1 MSVCDVVIM
10 GAKGRMGAT
19 LARLTAADPAFRLV
33 GVLERTGCLAGLA
46 SLECEVDDDLATVLA
61 KCPGAV
67 VIDFTIPESSVSV
80 ARIAAASGNPVVI
93 GTTGLT
99 PEQTGILETC
109 AAKTPIFWAPNMSV
123 GLNVLLRV
131 LPELVRVLGPAYD
144 MEVMEIHHNKKADA
158 PSGTAIK
165 LGQCLAAA
173 RCQAYDAVK
182 RHGRDGVIGPRPAG
196 EIGVAALRG
205 GDVVGDHTVYF
216 LGPGERIEI
225 THRAHTRENFAQGAL
240 TRRRLAARPERP
252 AGSTPW
258 PTCWLGSRGPDA
270 RLAGML
276 PPDPFDGR

>member
-19 LARLTAADPAFRLV
+19 LARLAKADADFRLV
-33 GVLERTGCLAGLA
+33 GVLERTGCLSGLD
-46 SLECEVDDDLATVLA
+46 SLECTVGDDLATVLA

-67 VIDFTIPESSVSV
+67 VIDFTAPANSVQV
-80 ARIAAASGNPVVI
+80 AQVAAASGNPVVI

-99 PEQTGILETC
+99 PEQTKILEE
-109 AAKTPIFWAPNMSV
+109 AALKTPIFWAPNMSV

-131 LPELVRVLGPAYD
+131 LPDLVRLLGPAYNL
-144 MEVMEIHHNKKADA
+144 EIMEIHHNKKADA

-173 RCQAYDAVK
+173 RGQDYDAVK
-182 RHGRDGVIGPRPAG
+182 RHGRDGVIGPRSAE

-216 LGPGERIEI
+216 LGPGERIEV
-225 THRAHTRENFAQGAL
+225 THRAHTRETFAQGAL
-240 TRRRLAARPERP
+240 RAATWIRMQKPGRLYAMA
-252 AGSTPW
+252 
-258 PTCWLGSRGPDA
+258 DM
-270 RLAGML
+270 LA
-276 PPDPFDGR
+276 

>member
-19 LARLTAADPAFRLV
+19 LTRLVMADPGFRLA
-33 GVLERTGCLAGLA
+33 GVLERAGCLDGLA
-46 SLECEVDDDLATVLA
+46 SLECVVGDDLATVLA

-67 VIDFTIPESSVSV
+67 VIDFTAPESSVNV
-80 ARIAAASGNPVVI
+80 ARTAAASGNPVVI

-99 PEQTGILETC
+99 PEQTKILEEA

-131 LPELVRVLGPAYD
+131 LPDLVRLLGPAYN
-144 MEVMEIHHNKKADA
+144 MEIMEIHHNKKVDA

-173 RCQAYDAVK
+173 RGADYDAVK
-182 RHGRDGVIGPRPAG
+182 RHARDGVIGPRTAE
-196 EIGVAALRG
+196 EIGVVALRG

-216 LGPGERIEI
+216 LGPGERIEV
-225 THRAHTRENFAQGAL
+225 THRLNTRETLAQGAL
-240 TRRRLAARPERP
+240 RATGWIRCQKPGRLYAMA
-252 AGSTPW
+252 
-258 PTCWLGSRGPDA
+258 DM
-270 RLAGML
+270 LA
-276 PPDPFDGR
+276 